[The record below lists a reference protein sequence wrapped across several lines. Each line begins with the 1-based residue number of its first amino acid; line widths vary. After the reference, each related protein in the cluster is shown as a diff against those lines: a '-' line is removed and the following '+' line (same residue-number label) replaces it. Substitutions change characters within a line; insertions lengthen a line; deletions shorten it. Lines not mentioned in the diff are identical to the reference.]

1 MASHQPRID
10 PGPKEWG
17 VLDED
22 VQQCHRSQVVWNE
35 GHLKSLSVRRAL
47 EGRGIRDVHNPDDI
61 PQDLQQHLMRA
72 GFWHAAR
79 MRRLPIDHRLITA
92 LVERWRPETHTF
104 HMPVGE
110 MIVTLQDV
118 EAILG
123 LRTEGRVVSGYTH
136 GNWADVITQYMGISP
151 LAADLRHGNLKMG
164 WLTQHWGQWAAH
176 SATHEGQIRY
186 TRAYLMRLFGG
197 FLLCDK
203 SSSVV
208 ACRYI
213 QLLDGDFEDTSM
225 YSWGSAVLAVLF
237 RELCQATS
245 SGASDIG
252 GCLTMSYRGDTNFT

>member
-1 MASHQPRID
+1 MASDGPRID

-35 GHLKSLSVRRAL
+35 GHLKSLRVRRAS
-47 EGRGIRDVHNPDDI
+47 EGRGNRDVHDPDDI
-61 PQDLQQHLMRA
+61 PQDLQQHLVRA

-110 MIVTLQDV
+110 MTLTLQDV

-123 LRTEGRVVSGYTH
+123 LRTEGRVVSGFTH
-136 GNWADVITQYMGISP
+136 ANWEDVILQYMGRSP
-151 LAADLRHGNLKMG
+151 LEDDLDGGNLKMS
-164 WLTQHWGQWAAH
+164 WLTHHWGHWATH
-176 SATHEGQIRY
+176 SGTHEGQIRY

-208 ACRYI
+208 GCRYT
-213 QLLDGDFEDTSM
+213 QLLDGDFEETNT
-225 YSWGSAVLAVLF
+225 YSWGSAVLAVLL

-252 GCLTMSYRGDTNFT
+252 GYVFVDDCTYGLL